1 MGNIHAR
8 LGPCGRRKHC
18 AALLCQL
25 CEYIQ
30 LDFKCVPDDKTCT
43 DILQKWYV
51 PNESGNNRTIL
62 FSELTFIRADQQ
74 KQEDN
79 SRKRPFV
86 TYYERYF
93 CATPLLDREVNREN
107 WRII

>member
-1 MGNIHAR
+1 MCFLIKCSVAASIKKNCMTFTSIFARIQDKFYMGNIHAR

-43 DILQKWYV
+43 DILQK
-51 PNESGNNRTIL
+51 
-62 FSELTFIRADQQ
+62 
-74 KQEDN
+74 
-79 SRKRPFV
+79 
-86 TYYERYF
+86 
-93 CATPLLDREVNREN
+93 
-107 WRII
+107 